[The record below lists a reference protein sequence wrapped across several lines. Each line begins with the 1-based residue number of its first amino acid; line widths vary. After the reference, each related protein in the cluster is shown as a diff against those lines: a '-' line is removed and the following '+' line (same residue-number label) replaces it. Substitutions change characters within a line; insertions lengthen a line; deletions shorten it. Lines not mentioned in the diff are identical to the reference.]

1 MSSYA
6 NLPAPSP
13 EQGLNRYLQEIRKF
27 PLLEPEEEYMLA
39 KAWADRQDS
48 KAAHRLV
55 RQNERLKSAPRIG
68 HMEQREVIEEIRHLF
83 VGQSLFQHKRE
94 QA

>member
-1 MSSYA
+1 MSTYT

-39 KAWADRQDS
+39 KRWADHQD
-48 KAAHRLV
+48 R
-55 RQNERLKSAPRIG
+55 RPRT
-68 HMEQREVIEEIRHLF
+68 
-83 VGQSLFQHKRE
+83 SW
-94 QA
+94 

>member
-27 PLLEPEEEYMLA
+27 PMLTAEEEFMLA
-39 KAWADRQDS
+39 KRWREHDDVE
-48 KAAHRLV
+48 AAYDGYHISDHHV
-55 RQNERLKSAPRIG
+55 A
-68 HMEQREVIEEIRHLF
+68 
-83 VGQSLFQHKRE
+83 
-94 QA
+94 AA

>member
-1 MSSYA
+1 MTSYA

-39 KAWADRQDS
+39 KAWVDQIMIHNAVDL
-48 KAAHRLV
+48 ACC
-55 RQNERLKSAPRIG
+55 
-68 HMEQREVIEEIRHLF
+68 
-83 VGQSLFQHKRE
+83 
-94 QA
+94 